1 MKREGGCD
9 AGRCDGRAAMR
20 LVAFAVLAA
29 GLMLAADAGA
39 QGMRRDR
46 GGASRDTSPSR
57 ETKRELPSLGVD
69 LLLSERQ
76 LTLWRVFERDI
87 RDLAEL
93 DRARRR
99 HLMSLRQAGEGP
111 ADASSLIGSLAEDE
125 RMKSEAATD
134 MKRDF
139 AALYAQLDDNQK
151 RTLDRRVVQSQTD
164 PLGR

>member
-1 MKREGGCD
+1 MKVITY
-9 AGRCDGRAAMR
+9 A
-20 LVAFAVLAA
+20 LIAA

-46 GGASRDTSPSR
+46 GGASRDSSASR
-57 ETKRELPSLGVD
+57 ETKREAAAPQGQEPYAALERELPSLGVD

>member
-1 MKREGGCD
+1 MKVITY
-9 AGRCDGRAAMR
+9 A
-20 LVAFAVLAA
+20 LIAA

-57 ETKRELPSLGVD
+57 ETKREAAAPQGQEPYAALERELPSLGVD